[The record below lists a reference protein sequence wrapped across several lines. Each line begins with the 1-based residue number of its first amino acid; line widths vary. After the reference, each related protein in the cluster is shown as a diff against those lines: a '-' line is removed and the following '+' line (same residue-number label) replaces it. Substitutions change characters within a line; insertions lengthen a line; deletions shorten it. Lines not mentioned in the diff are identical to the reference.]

1 MNRNLLLVLALMAA
15 GAVACSLTLTV
26 PTVDT
31 GPVQV
36 LSIDEPAPPQE
47 TVTGVE
53 INVGPGTLEL
63 SGGATG
69 LAAGSIRFNVEEWRP
84 TVTRTETALTI
95 EQGEPDASLPI
106 GEDVVNEWSLRLG
119 NVPMELSVHAG
130 AYSGSIDL
138 SGVPLRSFSVTDGA
152 SDTEVEFNSPNPE
165 QMESLTYQTGA
176 STVSLSGLANANF
189 SEMTFIGGAGTYT
202 LDFSGDLRRD
212 ATVSLQAGVS
222 SVRIEVP
229 EGTAAVVVVRG
240 ALNSVNTIGSWS
252 HDGDTYRHAGLG
264 PTLRISVDMGV
275 GSLTLVSS

>member
-1 MNRNLLLVLALMAA
+1 MNSKLIIVHALEAERRAA
-15 GAVACSLTLTV
+15 CHLRTTA

-36 LSIDEPAPPQE
+36 LSIDEPAPPEE

-69 LAAGSIRFNVEEWRP
+69 LAEGSIRYNVEEWRP

-130 AYSGSIDL
+130 AYSGSLDL
-138 SGVPLRSFSVTDGA
+138 SGGPPGGFSRPA
-152 SDTEVEFNSPNPE
+152 
-165 QMESLTYQTGA
+165 
-176 STVSLSGLANANF
+176 
-189 SEMTFIGGAGTYT
+189 
-202 LDFSGDLRRD
+202 
-212 ATVSLQAGVS
+212 
-222 SVRIEVP
+222 
-229 EGTAAVVVVRG
+229 
-240 ALNSVNTIGSWS
+240 
-252 HDGDTYRHAGLG
+252 
-264 PTLRISVDMGV
+264 
-275 GSLTLVSS
+275 